1 MTHTKSADEN
11 PSSNNHG
18 QPSKWRWRCLCL
30 DWHGCINQSAAYRRD
45 NIAYLDNWIRGSERR
60 ILRFCWCWWSWSSAT
75 NWVGWGTRMQFT
87 ELFHLYEVEFDYD
100 KKLER
105 STTRSPEQHEHALSL
120 FTLTFTW
127 VWAIKAVVWLV
138 CAITIN
144 EDWL

>member
-11 PSSNNHG
+11 SSSNNHG
-18 QPSKWRWRCLCL
+18 QPSKWRWRWLCL

-45 NIAYLDNWIRGSERR
+45 HIAYLDNWIRGSERR

-87 ELFHLYEVEFDYD
+87 KLFHLYEVEFDYD
-100 KKLER
+100 KVRTKHNKPR
-105 STTRSPEQHEHALSL
+105 AARTRTLT

-138 CAITIN
+138 CAITTIN
-144 EDWL
+144 EVWL